1 MRKNNFHSDISPGY
15 KTGLFGFKKNINFL
29 SLFNRKHY
37 ETLVE
42 KILFICA
49 ITSIVA
55 VFTIT
60 IFVFYSGLPLI
71 FRIGVRDFIFNT
83 TWAPM
88 QGIFGILPMIAGS
101 IMVTFGAL
109 ALAVPLG
116 VGGAIFLAEFA
127 PKIITRVLRPAI
139 QLLAGIPSVVY
150 GFWGLI
156 TLVPLLRGYFG
167 GSGFSALA
175 GSIILAIMILPT
187 IVNISEDAILSV
199 PNSYKEG
206 SLALGSTHWQ
216 TIKHVMLPCAR
227 PGVITGIVL
236 GMGRAIG
243 ETMAIIMVTG
253 NVPAM
258 PASFLDPVRTLTGN
272 VVIEIGYAYGDHQQA
287 LFATGVVLFIFIMF
301 LNILVNLKIK
311 KEGEA

>member
-1 MRKNNFHSDISPGY
+1 MHKNNFQIEVSPRY
-15 KTGLFGFKKNINFL
+15 KTGLFNLKEKFDYKSF
-29 SLFNRKHY
+29 FNRKLY
-37 ETLVE
+37 ENMVE
-42 KILFICA
+42 KLLFICA

-55 VFTIT
+55 VSTIT

-71 FRIGVRDFIFNT
+71 FKIGIKDFIFNS

-88 QGIFGILPMIAGS
+88 QGIFGIFPMIAGS

-116 VGGAIFLAEFA
+116 IGGAIFLAEFA
-127 PKIITRVLRPAI
+127 PKFITRFLRPAI

-156 TLVPLLRGYFG
+156 ILVPLMRNYFG

-199 PNSYKEG
+199 PNEYKEG

-216 TIKHVMLPCAR
+216 TIKHVILPCAR

-253 NVPAM
+253 NVAAM
-258 PASFLDPVRTLTGN
+258 PDSFLDPVRTLTGN

-287 LFATGVVLFIFIMF
+287 LFATGVVLFVFIMI
-301 LNILVNLKIK
+301 LNILVNLKFK

>member
-1 MRKNNFHSDISPGY
+1 M
-15 KTGLFGFKKNINFL
+15 
-29 SLFNRKHY
+29 
-37 ETLVE
+37 VE
-42 KILFICA
+42 KLLFICA

-55 VFTIT
+55 VSTIT

-71 FRIGVRDFIFNT
+71 FKIGIKDFIFNS

-88 QGIFGILPMIAGS
+88 QGIFGIFPMIAGS

-116 VGGAIFLAEFA
+116 IGGAIFLAEFA
-127 PKIITRVLRPAI
+127 PKFITRFLRPAI

-156 TLVPLLRGYFG
+156 ILVPLMRNYFG

-199 PNSYKEG
+199 PNEYKEG

-216 TIKHVMLPCAR
+216 TIKHVILPCAR

-253 NVPAM
+253 NVAAM
-258 PASFLDPVRTLTGN
+258 PDSFLDPVRTLTGN

-287 LFATGVVLFIFIMF
+287 LFATGVVLFVFIMI
-301 LNILVNLKIK
+301 LNILVNLKFK